1 MADPQQVLAQR
12 VHDAIVASFGP
23 DYGDADPLIRPSSFA
38 DFQANVALPLGKR
51 LGRPPR
57 EVAAELAA
65 RLDVADIC
73 AEPEVSGPGFIN
85 FTLRDEWIAA
95 EATRML
101 GDPRLGLPPV
111 GTPQTVV
118 VEYSSPNVAKEMHVG
133 HLRTTIV
140 GDAIARVLEFAGH
153 RVIRDNHVGDWGT
166 PFGMLIEHLL
176 DVGEASPEA
185 ALLTT
190 DPNAFY
196 QAARRKFDSD
206 PAFTERARSRL
217 VRLQAGDPD
226 TLAIWQRLVDISR
239 GYLHQVY
246 ARLRVS
252 LTDDDIR
259 GESFYNDML
268 ADTVGQLE
276 ERGIATQSEGALCA
290 FPAGFTGREGRPLP
304 LIIRKSDGGY
314 NYASTD
320 LAAVRYRVDKLSAD
334 RSVYVVGSEQA
345 LHFQMVFAV
354 AREAGWIPAGVRFE
368 HAQIGMVLGQD
379 GNRLK
384 TREGET
390 PKLSGLL
397 QEGVDRARDVLD
409 ELDASS
415 RFDAAELDAVAEAVG
430 IGAVKYADLSTARE
444 SAYLFDW
451 DRMISFRG
459 NTGPYLQYATARI
472 RSIFRR
478 AGAEES
484 AAEAGEDA
492 GREVITAEAAARRSG
507 VAITAGPER
516 ALALRLLDFGAMVT
530 QLGETAE
537 PHRLCAY
544 LFDVASLFT
553 TFYEE
558 CPVLK
563 AEPASLRV
571 SRLALCA
578 LTLDAL
584 TLGLTLLGVPIPE
597 RM

>member
-1 MADPQQVLAQR
+1 MAEVL
-12 VHDAIVASFGP
+12 VVD
-23 DYGDADPLIRPSSFA
+23 D
-38 DFQANVALPLGKR
+38 
-51 LGRPPR
+51 
-57 EVAAELAA
+57 
-65 RLDVADIC
+65 
-73 AEPEVSGPGFIN
+73 EPEIRQILSY
-85 FTLRDEWIAA
+85 L
-95 EATRML
+95 
-101 GDPRLGLPPV
+101 
-111 GTPQTVV
+111 
-118 VEYSSPNVAKEMHVG
+118 
-133 HLRTTIV
+133 
-140 GDAIARVLEFAGH
+140 LEFAGH
-153 RVIRDNHVGDWGT
+153 QVIRDNHVGDWGT

-176 DVGEASPEA
+176 DVGEDSPEA
-185 ALLTT
+185 ALLIT

-196 QAARRKFDSD
+196 QAARRKFDTD

-217 VRLQAGDPD
+217 VRLQAGDPA
-226 TLAIWQRLVDISR
+226 TMAIWQRLVDINR
-239 GYLHQVY
+239 GYLHQIY
-246 ARLRVS
+246 SRLGVT

-259 GESFYNDML
+259 GESFYNDLL
-268 ADTVGQLE
+268 ADTVALLVE
-276 ERGIATQSEGALCA
+276 KGIAVESEGALCA

-314 NYASTD
+314 NYATTD
-320 LAAVRYRVDKLSAD
+320 LAAIRYRVDKLSCD
-334 RSVYVVGSEQA
+334 RAVYVVGSEQA

-354 AREAGWIPAGVRFE
+354 AREAGWIPEGASFG

-379 GNRLK
+379 GGRLR

-390 PKLSGLL
+390 PRLSGLL
-397 QEGVDRARDVLD
+397 QEGVDRARGILD
-409 ELDASS
+409 EVDAAS
-415 RFDAAELDAVAEAVG
+415 RFGPAELGAVAEAVG

-478 AGAEES
+478 A
-484 AAEAGEDA
+484 DA
-492 GREVITAEAAARRSG
+492 GAAGVAGAQEDELAGAAEAAARAVG
-507 VAITAGPER
+507 VTLTAAPER
-516 ALALRLLDFGAMVT
+516 ALALRLLSFGAMVT

-544 LFDVASLFT
+544 LFEVASLFT

-563 AEPASLRV
+563 AESESLRV

-578 LTLDAL
+578 LTLDVLARG
-584 TLGLTLLGVPIPE
+584 LGLLGVPVPE

>member
-23 DYGDADPLIRPSSFA
+23 DFGDADPLIRPSSFA

-65 RLDVADIC
+65 RLDVADMC

-85 FTLRDEWIAA
+85 FSLRDDWIAA
-95 EATRML
+95 QATQML
-101 GDPRLGLPPV
+101 GDPRLGLAPTA
-111 GTPQTVV
+111 TPQTVV

-176 DVGEASPEA
+176 DVGVDSAEAG
-185 ALLTT
+185 LLTT

-226 TLAIWQRLVDISR
+226 TMAIWQRLVDISR

-246 ARLRVS
+246 TRLRVS
-252 LTDDDIR
+252 LTDEDIR

-268 ADTVGQLE
+268 ADTVGELE
-276 ERGIATQSEGALCA
+276 ERGIAVVSEGALCA

-334 RSVYVVGSEQA
+334 RAIYVVGSEQA

-354 AREAGWIPAGVRFE
+354 AIQAGWIPAEARFE

-379 GNRLK
+379 GNRLR

-397 QEGVDRARDVLD
+397 QEGVDRARGILD
-409 ELDASS
+409 EVDASS

-472 RSIFRR
+472 KSIFRR
-478 AGAEES
+478 AGEAGQAETGQ
-484 AAEAGEDA
+484 AEAG
-492 GREVITAEAAARRSG
+492 ARRSG

-563 AEPASLRV
+563 AEPASLRA

-584 TLGLTLLGVPIPE
+584 TLGLTLLGVPIPD

>member
-23 DYGDADPLIRPSSFA
+23 DFSDADPLIRPSSFA

-65 RLDVADIC
+65 RLDVTDMC
-73 AEPEVSGPGFIN
+73 AEPQVSGPGFIN
-85 FTLRDEWIAA
+85 FTLRDDWIAA
-95 EATRML
+95 QASLML
-101 GDPRLGLPPV
+101 NDPRLGLAPV
-111 GTPQTVV
+111 ASPQTVV

-133 HLRTTIV
+133 HVRTTIV

-166 PFGMLIEHLL
+166 PFGMLIEHLR
-176 DVGEASPEA
+176 DVGEDSAEA
-185 ALLTT
+185 ALLIT

-196 QAARRKFDSD
+196 QAGRRQFDTD
-206 PAFTERARSRL
+206 PAFAERARSRL

-239 GYLHQVY
+239 EYLHQVY

-268 ADTVGQLE
+268 ADTVAVLE
-276 ERGIATQSEGALCA
+276 ERGIAVMSEGALCA
-290 FPAGFTGREGRPLP
+290 FPPGFTGREGRPLP

-314 NYASTD
+314 NYATTD

-334 RSVYVVGSEQA
+334 RSIYVVGSEQA

-354 AREAGWIPAGVRFE
+354 AIQAGWIPEGASFE

-390 PKLSGLL
+390 PKLSDLL
-397 QEGVDRARDVLD
+397 QEGVDRARGILD
-409 ELDASS
+409 ELDAAS
-415 RFDAAELDAVAEAVG
+415 RFEPAELDAVAEAVG

-478 AGAEES
+478 ADAGDDDAQ
-484 AAEAGEDA
+484 AGGAEAG
-492 GREVITAEAAARRSG
+492 ARRAG
-507 VAITAGPER
+507 VAVTAGPER

-530 QLGETAE
+530 QLGETTE

-563 AEPASLRV
+563 AEPESLRT

-578 LTLDAL
+578 LTLDVL
-584 TLGLTLLGVPIPE
+584 TKGLRLLGVPIPD